1 MLGDAPLVTGPLDPV
16 PPVLGGCGVC
26 FNYQS
31 GPLAEVTNL
40 TLVTWLGLEM
50 LCFDGTFAGA
60 REGALAPAS
69 QSEVAVLLAK
79 VTAVAEAAGLR

>member
-1 MLGDAPLVTGPLDPV
+1 MSGRAAKVTSASTRWTGWGLTWYGCTECQVCQGGGPTAQVVATCSLT
-16 PPVLGGCGVC
+16 VC
-26 FNYQS
+26 
-31 GPLAEVTNL
+31 V
-40 TLVTWLGLEM
+40 
-50 LCFDGTFAGA
+50 DGTVAGA